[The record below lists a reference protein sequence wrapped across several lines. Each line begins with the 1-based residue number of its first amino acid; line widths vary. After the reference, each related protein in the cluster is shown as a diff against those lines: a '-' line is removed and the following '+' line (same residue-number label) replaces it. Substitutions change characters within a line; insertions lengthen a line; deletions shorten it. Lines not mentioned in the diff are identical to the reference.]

1 MDWNSYLMPAKEFI
15 FDRQFLN
22 LLISTLVLFS
32 ASLLSWIV
40 YYKQLA
46 KRDLFEIPKQHP
58 SSKLINAVYKTAYLL
73 KYVIVFPVYSFIWFL
88 IFSFLLFALS
98 KSRPVN
104 DVLFLGIIVVAA
116 TRIGAYAN
124 EKLAEDMAKLLP
136 LTLIAIFLIDPKAV
150 DFGTLKSSFEI
161 FIVQVPIVLKYL
173 LFIIVLEWALRSLRG
188 IFAYLEKPKEN

>member
-1 MDWNSYLMPAKEFI
+1 MPAKEFI
-15 FDRQFLN
+15 LDRQFLN
-22 LLISTLVLFS
+22 LLISTLILFS

-58 SSKLINAVYKTAYLL
+58 SSKLVNAIYKTAYLL
-73 KYVIVFPVYSFIWFL
+73 KHVIVFPVYSFIWFL
-88 IFSFLLFALS
+88 VFSFLLFVLS
-98 KSRPVN
+98 KSRPVQ

-136 LTLIAIFLIDPKAV
+136 LTVIAIFLIDPKAV
-150 DFGTLKSSFEI
+150 DFGTIKSSFGI

-173 LFIIVLEWALRSLRG
+173 LFIIVLEWALRTLRG
-188 IFAYLEKPKEN
+188 IFARLERPKKA

>member
-1 MDWNSYLMPAKEFI
+1 M
-15 FDRQFLN
+15 
-22 LLISTLVLFS
+22 
-32 ASLLSWIV
+32 
-40 YYKQLA
+40 
-46 KRDLFEIPKQHP
+46 
-58 SSKLINAVYKTAYLL
+58 
-73 KYVIVFPVYSFIWFL
+73 
-88 IFSFLLFALS
+88 
-98 KSRPVN
+98 
-104 DVLFLGIIVVAA
+104 LFLGIIVVAA

-150 DFGTLKSSFEI
+150 DLGTLKSSFEI